1 MEDFDYI
8 PFPPPPAPPVPGT
21 QATQERPSAPS
32 LMDLLR
38 QRVERNIA
46 NEPMQRLTDLG
57 AGMLANPNRNFFT
70 MLGGGLRAQS
80 EGERSRMQELRQVA
94 DAERQAAQQQAEEAY
109 RREQNR
115 INEERYRDQ
124 APYRAAQAQQAAAM
138 AEYYRQ
144 GGSGAGRGGAAPRGT
159 VLTPAAY
166 NDIQRRAAAQALREF
181 PNPSSSEAVLMPPA
195 ERADREA
202 RRVAR
207 ERQLIAEGVN
217 AYTLSTPGA
226 LAASV
231 PVAQAPAPPSA
242 PAAQIDARGN
252 PIR

>member
-1 MEDFDYI
+1 MEDPNYI
-8 PFPPPPAPPVPGT
+8 PFAPPPAPPVPGA
-21 QATQERPSAPS
+21 QASQDQPSAPS
-32 LMDLLR
+32 LMELLR

-46 NEPMQRLTDLG
+46 NEPMQRLSDLG

-94 DAERQAAQQQAEEAY
+94 DSERQAAQQQAEENY

-115 INEERYRDQ
+115 INAERYAAEAPERQ
-124 APYRAAQAQQAAAM
+124 ARATLLARQ
-138 AEYYRQ
+138 AEYY
-144 GGSGAGRGGAAPRGT
+144 ARGGPGSNAVPRGT

-166 NDIQRRAAAQALREF
+166 NEIQRRARADALREF
-181 PNPSSSEAVLMPPA
+181 PIPSGSELTTMPQA
-195 ERADREA
+195 QRDARDRDRAAKERE
-202 RRVAR
+202 
-207 ERQLIAEGVN
+207 LIARGIN
-217 AYTLSTPGA
+217 AYVLSTPGA

-231 PVAQAPAPPSA
+231 SAAPAPPPPPA

-252 PIR
+252 PLR

>member
-1 MEDFDYI
+1 MEDQSNI
-8 PFPPPPAPPVPGT
+8 PYGPQLPAQT
-21 QATQERPSAPS
+21 SQDQPSAPS
-32 LMDLLR
+32 LMELLR
-38 QRVERNIA
+38 KRVERNIA

-115 INEERYRDQ
+115 INEERYREQ
-124 APYRAAQAQQAAAM
+124 APYRAAQAEEARARAALLA
-138 AEYYRQ
+138 RTP
-144 GGSGAGRGGAAPRGT
+144 GGPGAGGGAALRGT
-159 VLTPAAY
+159 VLTPAAF
-166 NDIQRRAAAQALREF
+166 NDIQSRAAAQALREF
-181 PNPSSSEAVLMPPA
+181 PIPNASAITLMSQA
-195 ERADREA
+195 ERTALETNRAA
-202 RRVAR
+202 RA
-207 ERQLIAEGVN
+207 RQLFEEGIN
-217 AYTLSTPGA
+217 AYRLSTPGA

-231 PVAQAPAPPSA
+231 PTAPAPPATPAA

-252 PIR
+252 PLR

>member
-1 MEDFDYI
+1 MEDQFNI
-8 PFPPPPAPPVPGT
+8 PYGPQLPPYGPQLPT
-21 QATQERPSAPS
+21 QASQERPSAPS

-124 APYRAAQAQQAAAM
+124 APYRAAQAREAEARAALLARTPGGTGGGGGASREALAAQRITAAAL
-138 AEYYRQ
+138 RT
-144 GGSGAGRGGAAPRGT
+144 AA
-159 VLTPAAY
+159 V
-166 NDIQRRAAAQALREF
+166 E
-181 PNPSSSEAVLMPPA
+181 A
-195 ERADREA
+195 ERAVEA
-202 RRVAR
+202 EQRRRASDPTQRPLTPDEANAIRDVAY
-207 ERQLIAEGVN
+207 ERFLLRQNVTAP
-217 AYTLSTPGA
+217 PGA
-226 LAASV
+226 LGPA
-231 PVAQAPAPPSA
+231 APPPPPA